1 MEAVGQQ
8 SRDEEIDPL
17 KSHVVS
23 ILLATTIVQT
33 FTTWANLVFTPAATV
48 LAREFE
54 LPATAIGY
62 QVGLVLFSAMC
73 CSLIAGSITIA
84 IGARLTLQLALLI
97 SGTGAIVSTFGGL
110 SGLICGSVLIGLGYG
125 LTNPPSAVLLAR
137 ATSVHNRGLIF
148 SLKQSGVPLG
158 GVLAAIATPFL
169 TETFDWRVAAYAV
182 GGVCLVSLVLIRI
195 LGLRWGPKGKFRP
208 ASQFKISASLKAV
221 LQSKPLSYL
230 TFAAMAFVS
239 VQMCVMTF
247 VSPFL
252 VEELGFTLI
261 AAGVFLATAQIGGTL
276 GRPFWGSV
284 ADRIGYNALTM
295 RIIGAIMTVCLLLV
309 LGLSSEVPAIWL
321 YGLFFCLGASAIGWN
336 GIFLAEI
343 ADVAGPD
350 KTSQAVSG
358 AAFFTFM
365 AGVVAPSLFALVK
378 DWTGSYAVTIAILSA
393 IATGGVALTFGMSK
407 GVKHRLQNEI

>member
-1 MEAVGQQ
+1 MEAVGPQ
-8 SRDEEIDPL
+8 SSDGEADPL

-48 LAREFE
+48 LALEFN

-73 CSLIAGSITIA
+73 CSLVAGSITIA

-97 SGTGAIVSTFGGL
+97 SGLGAIVSTFGGL
-110 SGLICGSVLIGLGYG
+110 AGIICGSVLIGLGYG

-137 ATSVHNRGLIF
+137 ATSAHNRGLIF

-158 GVLAAIATPFL
+158 GVLAAIATPYL
-169 TETFDWRVAAYAV
+169 TETYDWRVAAYAV
-182 GGVCLVSLVLIRI
+182 GGVCLASLVVIRV
-195 LGLRWGPKGKFRP
+195 LGQRWGRKGRFRP
-208 ASQFKISASLKAV
+208 ARQFKMSASLKAV

-252 VEELGFTLI
+252 VKELGFSLI
-261 AAGVFLATAQIGGTL
+261 AAGVFLATAQVGGTF

-284 ADRIGYNALTM
+284 ADRIGHNALMM
-295 RIIGAIMTVCLLLV
+295 RIIGAIMTACLLLV
-309 LGLSSEVPAIWL
+309 LGLSADISAIWL
-321 YGLFFCLGASAIGWN
+321 YLLFFCLGASAIGWN

-358 AAFFTFM
+358 AAFFTFL
-365 AGVVAPSLFALVK
+365 AGVVAPSLFALAK
-378 DWTGSYAVTIAILSA
+378 DWTGSYALTIAILSA
-393 IATGGVALTFGMSK
+393 IALCGLALTFGMSK
-407 GVKHRLQNEI
+407 GARSRLQSEI

>member
-261 AAGVFLATAQIGGTL
+261 TGRRFSGYSPNWRNFRSPVLGQCRRPDRLQCPDNADHRSDNDRLSASCSGAVVGSARDLALWSVFLPRCLGDRVEWYFPCRNRRC
-276 GRPFWGSV
+276 GRPG
-284 ADRIGYNALTM
+284 
-295 RIIGAIMTVCLLLV
+295 
-309 LGLSSEVPAIWL
+309 
-321 YGLFFCLGASAIGWN
+321 
-336 GIFLAEI
+336 
-343 ADVAGPD
+343 
-350 KTSQAVSG
+350 
-358 AAFFTFM
+358 
-365 AGVVAPSLFALVK
+365 
-378 DWTGSYAVTIAILSA
+378 
-393 IATGGVALTFGMSK
+393 
-407 GVKHRLQNEI
+407 